1 MSIDRVPLVAVLLNL
16 VSFTLVLRWFVWPRL
31 RGLDRHRAL
40 IPLVAFHWVRSLGVL
55 AAIPGMSGDQHDTE
69 WAIHV
74 AIGDAVTVMLAWLA
88 VAALRAR
95 HRAALG
101 AVWLFNLVGFADLI
115 NAFRNAVAG
124 GLPVESLGAQT
135 LIIAIGPPALL
146 VGHLAIF
153 AILVARS
160 R

>member
-1 MSIDRVPLVAVLLNL
+1 VERDQR
-16 VSFTLVLRWFVWPRL
+16 
-31 RGLDRHRAL
+31 DQRAMQ
-40 IPLVAFHWVRSLGVL
+40 VE
-55 AAIPGMSGDQHDTE
+55 AAQARPDQHDTE

-74 AIGDAVTVMLAWLA
+74 AIGDAATVVLAWLA

-95 HRAALG
+95 HRAALP

-115 NAFRNAVAG
+115 SAFRNAVAG
-124 GLPVESLGAQT
+124 GLPVESLGAQA

-153 AILVARS
+153 AILLRGRGAMA
-160 R
+160 